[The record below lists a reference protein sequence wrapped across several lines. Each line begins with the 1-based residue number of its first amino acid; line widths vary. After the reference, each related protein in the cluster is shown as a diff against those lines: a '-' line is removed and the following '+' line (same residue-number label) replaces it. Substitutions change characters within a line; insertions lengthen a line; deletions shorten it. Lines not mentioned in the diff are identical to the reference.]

1 MCEQNLREVE
11 GCWHVVEKASYNWIL
26 INTLMML
33 IVRVQVRFCQK
44 FPVKTSKPRDSL
56 STLENAQDTDAQLM
70 GYMDEEKERLVTWA
84 EKHI

>member
-1 MCEQNLREVE
+1 MRCVNKNYGTLNAVDMLLRKLHITEF
-11 GCWHVVEKASYNWIL
+11 W
-26 INTLMML
+26 NTLMML

-84 EKHI
+84 